1 MGSVPYH
8 RVASREVDIDRSPQ
22 LSSVKGPSVKGVAF
36 RTVVT
41 VLATAR
47 SQAVVDASLA
57 RMPAEAGD
65 ALRYGTII
73 TAGWYPVE
81 WYRALWSAICSA
93 TGEGEELVRML
104 GRASIDHDV
113 NTLYRALFRLLSM
126 HTVVAMGLKHFSR
139 IYDTGTAAVTEEP
152 DGSLRV
158 RWSGCTGFDRN
169 MWVEVLGS
177 CERLGELAGAKRP
190 RGIIQE
196 GGEGDSCVAVFTGR

>member
-1 MGSVPYH
+1 V
-8 RVASREVDIDRSPQ
+8 EIDRSAQ
-22 LSSVKGPSVKGVAF
+22 ASSERGPSVKGVAF

-41 VLATAR
+41 VLAKAR

-81 WYRALWSAICSA
+81 WYRALWSAICGA
-93 TGEGEELVRML
+93 TGEGEELVRAL

-113 NTLYRALFRLLSM
+113 NTLYRALFRLLSPR
-126 HTVVAMGLKHFSR
+126 TLVAMGLKHFSR
-139 IYDTGTAAVTEEP
+139 IYDTGSVAVTDEP

-169 MWVEVLGS
+169 MWVEILGS
-177 CERLGELAGAKRP
+177 CERLGELAGAKSP
-190 RGIIQE
+190 RGTIQE
-196 GGEGDSCVAVFTGR
+196 GGEGASCIALFTARHTFF